1 VNYRE
6 TELACKR
13 LLITTI
19 MAEANIYLTL
29 HKVYHRL
36 LAKPHNYRKTYRS
49 CINLPSH
56 SSNKK
61 HAGHYS

>member
-1 VNYRE
+1 
-6 TELACKR
+6 
-13 LLITTI
+13 